1 MFWAMKQ
8 TNSMLWG
15 VVAGLGAAVMVVLSD
30 IFGTVRPDNP
40 LLSNAG
46 SAAGVAFFWGWVA
59 GNIKNWL
66 GERLFERF
74 LAKER
79 ESSHRHGPLSSAAPE
94 RSVPSAQLPVLRS
107 APAVRT
113 FDRRAP
119 QPPDQSR

>member
-30 IFGTVRPDNP
+30 VFGTVRPDNP

-79 ESSHRHGPLSSAAPE
+79 ERSIRHGPLSSGAPA
-94 RSVPSAQLPVLRS
+94 RSVPSAPLPVLRTV
-107 APAVRT
+107 PAVRT
-113 FDRRAP
+113 FDRLAP